1 MGPLII
7 FFWFFLIPINMMV
20 KGFIISSLESI
31 PLIMDSGSA
40 YLIVEFQMNKG
51 VCKRL
56 LSSSQIIRIHKK
68 HLHIVLHNPLS
79 YNKGYNTGQSNEICY
94 TDVYKYIVFTNC
106 KSNNFSFKFSGET
119 IFYGKVPPNVSCT
132 KVNFSGLTVSS
143 DNVG

>member
-1 MGPLII
+1 MKPLII
-7 FFWFFLIPINMMV
+7 FFWFFLITINMMA
-20 KGFIISSLESI
+20 KGFIISGTESTAVI
-31 PLIMDSGSA
+31 IDSESTC
-40 YLIVEFQMNKG
+40 LIVEFKMDK
-51 VCKRL
+51 VACERL

-106 KSNNFSFKFSGET
+106 KSNNFSFKFFGET
-119 IFYGKVPPNVSCT
+119 IFYGKVPPNVSCI